1 MTAKEMRD
9 TDMLLNGQVLTGT
22 TTTINTKK
30 GGTLQKTRL
39 KVLDLGP
46 EASGGDLYWVDF
58 LGESALGD
66 EEMRQIA
73 RQQVQVEVRSMRA
86 SAGSKGGAFLNA
98 TGGAVRLNGQV
109 MQKGLRAEAQANGA
123 TPGQR
128 SA

>member
-1 MTAKEMRD
+1 
-9 TDMLLNGQVLTGT
+9 MLLNGQVLTGT
-22 TTTINTKK
+22 TTTISTKK

-58 LGESALGD
+58 LGEAALADD
-66 EEMRQIA
+66 ELRQVS

-98 TGGAVRLNGQV
+98 TGGAIRFNGQV
-109 MQKGLRAEAQANGA
+109 GQKGLRTQGA
-123 TPGQR
+123 DPLLR

>member
-1 MTAKEMRD
+1 
-9 TDMLLNGQVLTGT
+9 MLLAGQILTGS

-58 LGESALGD
+58 LGEAALGD
-66 EEMRQIA
+66 EEMRQVA

-98 TGGAVRLNGQV
+98 TGRRG
-109 MQKGLRAEAQANGA
+109 EAQRPGGPEGPARRGRGDAGA
-123 TPGQR
+123 ALSLVR
-128 SA
+128 A